1 MSAVHPLDGRRTD
14 REDLLQIGRQ
24 RLVTGA
30 DDVRRGIVRQPA
42 FVTVSPNDR
51 TLCGTGG
58 AALGRPFRDVS
69 QPATGNSGPGGS
81 DSEHEAA
88 RDLVRF

>member
-30 DDVRRGIVRQPA
+30 
-42 FVTVSPNDR
+42 
-51 TLCGTGG
+51 GG